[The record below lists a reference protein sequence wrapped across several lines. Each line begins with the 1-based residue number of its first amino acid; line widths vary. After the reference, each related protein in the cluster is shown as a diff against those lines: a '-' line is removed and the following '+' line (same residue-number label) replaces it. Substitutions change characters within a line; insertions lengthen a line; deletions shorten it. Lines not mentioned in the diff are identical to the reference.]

1 MQKPHGLHW
10 EIIDLLPSAE
20 HTVEADA
27 VGDTLDLGDWNRML
41 AILDITA
48 SATDAGDT
56 LDVFVD
62 VSFDQVNWFNAI
74 HFTQQAGN
82 GSAVQELAA
91 LHPATPDASDPHAV
105 KVITGDAAAA
115 AVRPQLGGPYVRAR
129 STVVRLTGTDEA
141 HTFSVQLY
149 IN

>member
-1 MQKPHGLHW
+1 MRKPNGLNW
-10 EIIDLLPSAE
+10 EIVDLLPSAV

-27 VGDTLDLGDWNRML
+27 VGATFDLGDWNRML
-41 AILDITA
+41 AILDITN
-48 SATDAGDT
+48 SGTDAGDT

-62 VSFDQVNWFNAI
+62 VSFDEVTWFNAI

-82 GSAVQELAA
+82 GSAVKELAA
-91 LHPATPDASDPHAV
+91 LFPGTPDASDPHAV

-115 AVRPQLGGPYVRAR
+115 AVRPQLGGPFVRAR
-129 STVVRLTGTDEA
+129 STVVRLTGTDET